1 MEKLVPITRLGK
13 FFGGE
18 DLSLDI
24 GMGEEWLI
32 GDMNFTV
39 ILYRIDRTKTETDDV
54 YGEVLEDG
62 IQFMAP
68 VELKGYVQV
77 MAPSSKLYGTNSRI
91 EIQEP
96 GNMKFSFYLK
106 TLEDLGVEIFMGDYL
121 GYYESEDRV
130 RYYVVSDDGYVR
142 SDNKHT
148 YGGVKPFYRTVVAT
162 YVSENEFRGI

>member
-1 MEKLVPITRLGK
+1 MQKLVPITRLGK
-13 FFGGE
+13 FFGAE
-18 DLSLDI
+18 DYALDI

-39 ILYRIDRTKTETDDV
+39 ILYRIDRRKTKTDDV

-62 IQFMAP
+62 IQFLAP

-77 MAPSSKLYGTNSRI
+77 MAPTNKPLGNSKI
-91 EIQEP
+91 DQQEP
-96 GNMKFSFYLK
+96 GNMRFSIYQK

-121 GYYESEDRV
+121 GYYETEDMV
-130 RYYVVSDDGYVR
+130 RYYTVVDDGYVR

-148 YGGVKPFYRTVVAT
+148 YGGYKPFYRTVTAT
-162 YVSENEFRGI
+162 WVSENEFRGI

>member
-1 MEKLVPITRLGK
+1 MENLVPITRLGK
-13 FFGGE
+13 FFGRE
-18 DLSLDI
+18 DYALDI

-39 ILYRIDRTKTETDDV
+39 ILYRIDRYKTKTDDV

-62 IQFMAP
+62 IQF
-68 VELKGYVQV
+68 L
-77 MAPSSKLYGTNSRI
+77 
-91 EIQEP
+91 EP
-96 GNMKFSFYLK
+96 GNMKFSIYQK
-106 TLEDLGVEIFMGDYL
+106 TLEDLQVEIFQGDYF

-148 YGGVKPFYRTVVAT
+148 YGGYKPFYRTIVAT

>member
-1 MEKLVPITRLGK
+1 MENLVPITRLGK
-13 FFGGE
+13 FFGRE
-18 DLSLDI
+18 DYALDI

-39 ILYRIDRTKTETDDV
+39 ILYRIDRYKTKTDDV
-54 YGEVLEDG
+54 
-62 IQFMAP
+62 
-68 VELKGYVQV
+68 YVQV
-77 MAPSSKLYGTNSRI
+77 MAPTGKNYGNSKI
-91 EIQEP
+91 ELQEP
-96 GNMKFSFYLK
+96 GNMKFSIYQK
-106 TLEDLGVEIFMGDYL
+106 TLEDLQVEIFQGDYF

-148 YGGVKPFYRTVVAT
+148 YGGYKPFYRTVVAT